1 MPLHTREFLRRR
13 HDDIMREWE
22 HAVRSESQV
31 VELEHAALRDHLPQ
45 LLNELAEWMESGEPV
60 TSTSLKLS
68 SAQHA
73 ANRLEH
79 TFQLKQLVKEYRL
92 LREVILRLLLLE
104 ETEQAR
110 NSMEGKAA
118 RVAELARLNAGLD
131 AAISSG
137 VEAFSSQREGKLL
150 AVQERLELA
159 LHAADVG
166 AWDFDPPTGTL
177 VCDARCKALF
187 GLPADAPVGTDAFIA
202 GLHPDDKQRA
212 EQAVKA
218 ALRGENGGDFRNE
231 YRTVGIGDGIVRWVD
246 TRGKAFF
253 DSAGRATRFIGTVLD
268 ITERKS
274 AETLRE
280 QFLGILGHDLR
291 NPLHTIVTAAAFMWR
306 SGKLPP
312 GLDRALAGIARAA
325 ERMTRMIRDL
335 LDLTRGRIGGGI
347 PITPASIDMAD
358 VCRAVVEEMSM
369 AYPERSVSVQ
379 AHGQFESDWDRDRAH
394 QAVGNL
400 VGNAI
405 EHGSDPV
412 VVSLTRSDDE
422 VVVAVTNAGDPI
434 PEDRL
439 RILFEPYHRVG
450 EGHGL
455 GLGLYIVSEIMRAHG
470 GKVEVASSRENG
482 TTFSLH
488 WPRHREGPRASG
500 GPGGP

>member
-1 MPLHTREFLRRR
+1 MAVGTAEFLRRT

-22 HAVRSESQV
+22 DAVRLEPQV
-31 VELEHAALRDHLPQ
+31 VQLEHAALRDHLPH
-45 LLNELAEWMESGEPV
+45 LLNELAVWMESGEPV
-60 TSTSLKLS
+60 ASATLRLS

-79 TFQLKQLVKEYRL
+79 TFQLKQLVQEYRL
-92 LREVILRLLLLE
+92 LREVILRLLLFQE
-104 ETEQAR
+104 EKEQGL
-110 NSMEGKAA
+110 SDKDGKGA

-159 LHAADVG
+159 LRAADAG
-166 AWDFDPPTGTL
+166 TWDFDPSTGTL

-187 GLPADAPVGTDAFIA
+187 GLPADAPMGTDAFIA

-212 EQAVKA
+212 QQYVQA
-218 ALRGENGGDFRNE
+218 ALRGEHGGDYRNE
-231 YRTVGIGDGIVRWVD
+231 CRTIGIRDGIVRWVD
-246 TRGKAFF
+246 IRGKAFF
-253 DSAGRATRFIGTVLD
+253 DSTGRATRFVGTVLD
-268 ITERKS
+268 ITDRKA

-291 NPLHTIVTAAAFMWR
+291 NPLNTIITAASFMWR
-306 SGKLPP
+306 SGRLPP
-312 GLDRALAGIARAA
+312 GLDKALAGIARAA
-325 ERMTRMIRDL
+325 ERMSRMVHDL
-335 LDLTRGRIGGGI
+335 LDLTRGRLGGGI
-347 PITPASIDMAD
+347 PITPATVDMAD

-369 AYPERSVSVQ
+369 AYPDRSVSIH
-379 AHGQFESDWDRDRAH
+379 ADGQFEGDWDRDRAH

-412 VVSLTRSDDE
+412 LVSLTRSDEE
-422 VVVAVTNAGDPI
+422 VAVAVTNAGEPI

-439 RILFEPYHRVG
+439 RVLFEPYRRVG
-450 EGHGL
+450 GGHGL

-488 WPRHREGPRASG
+488 WPRRRSRPSSTDGTK
-500 GPGGP
+500 